1 MRLKNRIGIMKKLI
15 SILCVFFVSFS
26 FAQVKWM
33 TIEEALNAQKTQP
46 KKILIDFYA
55 DWCGPCKIMDK
66 NTYGNPVIADYL
78 NQNYYPVKFNA
89 EEKNTIE
96 IFGRKFSNEN
106 STKKKGRNSL
116 HEFTQ
121 FMNVGA
127 VPSTV
132 FLDENGGPITIL
144 QGELS
149 AKEIEPYLSL
159 ISTDLFKKI
168 KTSEEWET
176 YQKKFKS
183 NIKD

>member
-1 MRLKNRIGIMKKLI
+1 MKKVI
-15 SILCVFFVSFS
+15 SILCLFLMTFS

-33 TIEEALNAQKTQP
+33 TIEEALKAQKENP

-66 NTYGNPVIADYL
+66 KTYGHQVIADIL
-78 NQNYYPVKFNA
+78 NENYYAVKFNA
-89 EEKNTIE
+89 EEKKTVE

-106 STKKKGRNSL
+106 NEHKKGRNSL

-121 FMNVGA
+121 YMNVGA

-132 FLDENGGPITIL
+132 FLDEKGGPITIL

-149 AKEIEPYLSL
+149 AKELEPYLEF
-159 ISTDLFKKI
+159 ISKDLFKKI
-168 KTSEEWET
+168 RSREQWED

-183 NIKD
+183 KIKD

>member
-1 MRLKNRIGIMKKLI
+1 MKKII
-15 SILCVFFVSFS
+15 SIICLFLLTFS

-33 TIEEALNAQKTQP
+33 TIEEALKAQKENP

-66 NTYGNPVIADYL
+66 KTYGNQVIADIL
-78 NQNYYPVKFNA
+78 NENYYSVKFNA
-89 EEKNTIE
+89 EEKNSIE
-96 IFGRKFSNEN
+96 IFGRIFSNSNTEQ
-106 STKKKGRNSL
+106 KKGRNSL

-121 FMNVGA
+121 YMNVGA

-132 FLDENGGPITIL
+132 FLDEKGDPLTIL

-149 AKEIEPYLSL
+149 AKELEPYLEL
-159 ISTDLFKKI
+159 ISKNLFKKI
-168 KTSEEWET
+168 RTREQWED

-183 NIKD
+183 KIKN

>member
-1 MRLKNRIGIMKKLI
+1 MKKIIGIFCLFLMT
-15 SILCVFFVSFS
+15 SV
-26 FAQVKWM
+26 FAQVRWM
-33 TIEEALNAQKTQP
+33 TIEQALKAQKENP

-66 NTYGNPVIADYL
+66 KTYGHQVIADIL
-78 NQNYYPVKFNA
+78 NENYYPVKFNA
-89 EEKNTIE
+89 EEKKTIE

-106 STKKKGRNSL
+106 TEHRKGRNSL

-121 FMNVGA
+121 YMNVGA

-132 FLDENGGPITIL
+132 FLDEKGGPITIL

-149 AKEIEPYLSL
+149 AKELEPYLEF
-159 ISTDLFKKI
+159 ISKDLFKKI
-168 KTSEEWET
+168 RSREQWED

-183 NIKD
+183 KIKD

>member
-1 MRLKNRIGIMKKLI
+1 MKKVI
-15 SILCVFFVSFS
+15 SIFCLFLMTLS
-26 FAQVKWM
+26 FAQIKWM
-33 TIEEALNAQKTQP
+33 TIEEALKAQKENP

-66 NTYGNPVIADYL
+66 KTYGHQVIADIL
-78 NQNYYPVKFNA
+78 NENYYPVKFNA
-89 EEKNTIE
+89 EEKRTIE

-106 STKKKGRNSL
+106 NEHKKGRSSL

-121 FMNVGA
+121 YMNVGA

-132 FLDENGGPITIL
+132 FIDEKGSPITIL

-149 AKEIEPYLSL
+149 AKELEPYLEF
-159 ISTDLFKKI
+159 ISKDLFKKI
-168 KTSEEWET
+168 RSREQWED

-183 NIKD
+183 KIKD

>member
-1 MRLKNRIGIMKKLI
+1 MKKIISLI
-15 SILCVFFVSFS
+15 TLFLVTFS

-33 TIEEALNAQKTQP
+33 TIEEALKAQKENP

-66 NTYGNPVIADYL
+66 KTYGHQVISDML
-78 NQNYYPVKFNA
+78 NENYYPVKFNA
-89 EEKNTIE
+89 EDKKEIE
-96 IFGRKFSNEN
+96 IFGRKFSNPNTEH
-106 STKKKGRNSL
+106 KKGKNSL

-121 FMNVGA
+121 YMNVAA

-132 FLDENGGPITIL
+132 FLDENGNPITIL

-149 AKEIEPYLSL
+149 ARELEPYLEF
-159 ISTDLFKKI
+159 ISKDLFKKI
-168 KTSEEWET
+168 RSREQWED

-183 NIKD
+183 KIKE

>member
-1 MRLKNRIGIMKKLI
+1 MKKLI
-15 SILCVFFVSFS
+15 SIFCLFEMTLS
-26 FAQVKWM
+26 FAQIKWM
-33 TIEEALNAQKTQP
+33 TIEEALKAQKENP

-66 NTYGNPVIADYL
+66 KTYGHQVIADIL
-78 NQNYYPVKFNA
+78 NENYYPVKFNA
-89 EEKNTIE
+89 EEKRTIE

-106 STKKKGRNSL
+106 NEHKKGRNSL

-121 FMNVGA
+121 YMNVGA

-132 FLDENGGPITIL
+132 FIDEKGSPITIL

-149 AKEIEPYLSL
+149 AKELEPYLEF
-159 ISTDLFKKI
+159 ISKDLFKKI
-168 KTSEEWET
+168 RSREQWED

-183 NIKD
+183 KIKD

>member
-1 MRLKNRIGIMKKLI
+1 MKKIMSLI
-15 SILCVFFVSFS
+15 FLFLLILGS
-26 FAQVKWM
+26 AQVKWM
-33 TIEEALNAQKTQP
+33 TIEEALKAQKENP

-66 NTYGNPVIADYL
+66 KTYGHPVIAEIL

-89 EEKNTIE
+89 EEKKALQ
-96 IFGRKFSNEN
+96 IFGRTFSNPDTER
-106 STKKKGRNSL
+106 KRGKNSL

-121 FMNVGA
+121 YMNVGA

-132 FLDENGGPITIL
+132 FLDEKGGPITIL

-149 AKEIEPYLSL
+149 AKELEPYLEF
-159 ISTDLFKKI
+159 IGKDFFKKI
-168 KTSEEWET
+168 RSREQWED

-183 NIKD
+183 RIKE

>member
-1 MRLKNRIGIMKKLI
+1 MKKTFAFLFI
-15 SILCVFFVSFS
+15 IQSFFAFS
-26 FAQVKWM
+26 QVKWM

-66 NTYGNPVIADYL
+66 KTYGNSIIYEFL
-78 NQNYYPVKFNA
+78 NENYYPVKFDA
-89 EEKNTIE
+89 EDKRTIE

-106 STKKKGRNSL
+106 TSHKRGRNSL

-121 FMNVGA
+121 FMNVNA

-132 FLDENGGPITIL
+132 FLDEKGSPITIL

-149 AKEIEPYLSL
+149 AKELEPYLGF

-168 KTSEEWET
+168 KSREDWES

-183 NIKD
+183 KIQE

>member
-1 MRLKNRIGIMKKLI
+1 MKKIFALLFI
-15 SILCVFFVSFS
+15 IQSFFAFS
-26 FAQVKWM
+26 QIKWM

-66 NTYGNPVIADYL
+66 KTYGHAVISEFL

-89 EEKNTIE
+89 EDKRTIE
-96 IFGRKFSNEN
+96 IFGRSFSNEN
-106 STKKKGRNSL
+106 TSKKKGRNSL

-132 FLDENGGPITIL
+132 FLDENGAPITIL

-149 AKEIEPYLSL
+149 AKELEPYLSL
-159 ISTDLFKKI
+159 ISNDLYKKI
-168 KTSEEWET
+168 KSREEWED

>member
-1 MRLKNRIGIMKKLI
+1 MKKIFTILFLFFI
-15 SILCVFFVSFS
+15 SLN

-33 TIEEALNAQKTQP
+33 TIEEALAAQKTQP

-66 NTYGNPVIADYL
+66 KTYGHAVISDFL
-78 NQNYYPVKFNA
+78 NQNYYPVKFDA
-89 EEKNTIE
+89 EDKRTIE
-96 IFGRKFSNEN
+96 IFGRSFSNEN
-106 STKKKGRNSL
+106 VTHKRGRNSL

-132 FLDENGGPITIL
+132 FLDENGAPITIL

-149 AKEIEPYLSL
+149 AKELEPYLSL
-159 ISTDLFKKI
+159 ISSDLYKKI
-168 KTSEEWET
+168 KTREEWED

>member
-1 MRLKNRIGIMKKLI
+1 MTITKFMKKFL
-15 SILCVFFVSFS
+15 SIVCLLLLQLS

-33 TIEEALNAQKTQP
+33 TIDEALKAQKENP

-66 NTYGNPVIADYL
+66 KTYGHPVIAQIL
-78 NQNYYPVKFNA
+78 NENYYPVKFNA
-89 EEKNTIE
+89 EEKNSIE
-96 IFGRKFSNEN
+96 IFGRTFSNSNTEQRR
-106 STKKKGRNSL
+106 GRNSL

-121 FMNVGA
+121 YMNVAA

-132 FLDENGGPITIL
+132 FLDETGGPITIL

-149 AKEIEPYLSL
+149 AKELEPYLELMSK
-159 ISTDLFKKI
+159 DLFKKI
-168 KTSEEWET
+168 KTREQWED

>member
-1 MRLKNRIGIMKKLI
+1 MKKIISVICLFLI
-15 SILCVFFVSFS
+15 SLN

-66 NTYGNPVIADYL
+66 KTYGHAIIAEFL
-78 NQNYYPVKFNA
+78 NENYYPVKFDA
-89 EEKNTIE
+89 EDKRTIE

-106 STKKKGRNSL
+106 TTHKKGRNSL

-121 FMNVGA
+121 YMNVNA

-132 FLDENGGPITIL
+132 FLDENGNPITIL

-149 AKEIEPYLSL
+149 AKELEPYLSL
-159 ISTDLFKKI
+159 ISGDLYKKI
-168 KTSEEWET
+168 KTREEWED

-183 NIKD
+183 KIKE

>member
-1 MRLKNRIGIMKKLI
+1 MKKFL
-15 SILCVFFVSFS
+15 SITLLFLLSFS

-33 TIEEALNAQKTQP
+33 TIEEAIKAQKENP

-66 NTYGNPVIADYL
+66 KTYGHAIIAQIL
-78 NQNYYPVKFNA
+78 NDNFYPVKFNA
-89 EEKNTIE
+89 EEKKTFE
-96 IFGRKFSNEN
+96 IFGRTFANEN
-106 STKKKGRNSL
+106 TEHKKGRNSL

-121 FMNVGA
+121 YMNVGA

-149 AKEIEPYLSL
+149 AKELEPYLEL
-159 ISTDLFKKI
+159 ISKDLFKKI
-168 KTSEEWET
+168 RTREQWED

-183 NIKD
+183 KIKD

>member
-1 MRLKNRIGIMKKLI
+1 MKKVI
-15 SILCVFFVSFS
+15 SILCLFLMTFS

-33 TIEEALNAQKTQP
+33 TMEEALKAQKENP

-66 NTYGNPVIADYL
+66 KTYGHQVIADIL
-78 NQNYYPVKFNA
+78 NENYYPVKFNA
-89 EEKNTIE
+89 EEKKTIE
-96 IFGRKFSNEN
+96 IFGRKFSNDNKEHR
-106 STKKKGRNSL
+106 KGRNSL

-121 FMNVGA
+121 YMNVGA

-132 FLDENGGPITIL
+132 FLDEKGNPITIL

-149 AKEIEPYLSL
+149 AKELEPYLEF
-159 ISTDLFKKI
+159 ICKDLFKKI
-168 KTSEEWET
+168 RSREQWED

-183 NIKD
+183 KIKD

>member
-1 MRLKNRIGIMKKLI
+1 MKKVMSICCLFLLI
-15 SILCVFFVSFS
+15 FGS
-26 FAQVKWM
+26 AQVKWM
-33 TIEEALNAQKTQP
+33 TIEQALKAQKENP

-66 NTYGNPVIADYL
+66 KTYGHPVIAEIL

-89 EEKNTIE
+89 EEKKAVQ
-96 IFGRKFSNEN
+96 IFGRTFSNPDTEH
-106 STKKKGRNSL
+106 KKGKNSL

-121 FMNVGA
+121 YMNVGA

-132 FLDENGGPITIL
+132 FLDEKGGPITIL

-149 AKEIEPYLSL
+149 ARELEPYLEF
-159 ISTDLFKKI
+159 ICKDLFRKI
-168 KTSEEWET
+168 RSREQWED

-183 NIKD
+183 RIKE